1 MRVFVTGASGFVGSH
16 TVSALLAAGHRPRA
30 LVRDPGRTAKVLQ
43 AIGVAAEDVELV
55 PGDMLDADAVS
66 EALEGC
72 DAAIHAAAAI
82 GVTGPRGVAGG
93 PLDLVDVNVRGTRN
107 VVGGAVAQGL
117 SPVVHVSTVAVFVPP
132 SAQVITAGGALASPR
147 TGYGRSKLAA
157 ERYARGLQDDGAPVT
172 IVYPGGVCGPCQPT
186 LDALMEGLA
195 AALGKVWP
203 LPGGGVSVIDVR
215 DLAEAL
221 ARSVGARRP
230 PSRWVLG
237 GHYLTWPQYAD
248 LCDRLTGVRC
258 RRVRVPNRLMLG
270 LGSALDAAKRV
281 RDFDYPLTRDAA
293 EFMVTLVPTD
303 DRPVL
308 DALDLTLRPVE
319 ETVADALRWLA
330 ESGHLAPHRAGRLA
344 NPGPGP
350 RPALPLRPAPPT
362 PRIEEQPMPTLVQR
376 VFGPVFQRISGA
388 EWFSRVG
395 PKVVP
400 PIDRTL
406 HRLTGGRFLLGQ
418 LLVPSLVLTTT
429 GAVSGLPR
437 HTPLACL
444 PDPAPAPAP
453 APRTGTGTDGGWY
466 VVGSNFGREKH
477 PAWTGNLLKHPEA
490 EISFQGRAIP
500 VTAHLLD
507 DEERAAIWPRLIAVW
522 PVYDRYVERTTR
534 QLRIFRLTPR

>member
-1 MRVFVTGASGFVGSH
+1 MRIFVSGASGFVGSH
-16 TVSALLAAGHRPRA
+16 TVRALLAAGHRPRA
-30 LVRDPGRTAKVLQ
+30 LVRDPGRATGVL
-43 AIGVAAEDVELV
+43 ASVGAAAADVELV
-55 PGDMLDADAVS
+55 TGDMLDADAVS
-66 EALEGC
+66 AALAGC

-82 GVTGPRGVAGG
+82 DVTGGDR
-93 PLDLVDVNVRGTRN
+93 DLVEVNVRGTRN

-132 SAQVITAGGALASPR
+132 SGTVITANDALASPR
-147 TGYGRSKLAA
+147 TAYGRSKLAA
-157 ERYARGLQDDGAPVT
+157 ERYVRGLQADGAPVT
-172 IVYPGGVCGPCQPT
+172 IVYPGGVCGPDQPA

-215 DLAEAL
+215 DLGEAL
-221 ARSVGARRP
+221 ARSVEARQG

-258 RRVRVPNRLMLG
+258 RRVRVPSRVMLG

-281 RDFDYPLTRDAA
+281 RRFDYPLTRDAA

-303 DRPVL
+303 DRPIL
-308 DALDLTLRPVE
+308 EALDLTLRPVE

-330 ESGHLAPHRAGRLA
+330 ANGHLNPRRAGRLA
-344 NPGPGP
+344 PEG
-350 RPALPLRPAPPT
+350 ASA
-362 PRIEEQPMPTLVQR
+362 PTLVQR
-376 VFGPVFQRISGA
+376 TLGPVFHRVSGA
-388 EWFSRVG
+388 AWFAKVG
-395 PKVVP
+395 PRVVP

-406 HRLTGGRFLLGQ
+406 HRMTGGRLLLGQ

-429 GAVSGLPR
+429 GAVTGLPR
-437 HTPLACL
+437 RTPLACL
-444 PDPAPAPAP
+444 PDPV
-453 APRTGTGTDGGWY
+453 GGWY

-477 PAWTGNLLKHPEA
+477 PAWTGNLIKTPEA
-490 EISFQGRAIP
+490 EVSFQGRTTP

-507 DEERAAIWPRLIAVW
+507 DAERKEIWPRLTAVW
-522 PVYDRYVERTTR
+522 PVYDSYVERAHR
-534 QLRIFRLTPR
+534 ELRVFHLTPR

>member
-16 TVSALLAAGHRPRA
+16 TVAALLAAGHRPRA
-30 LVRDPGRTAKVLQ
+30 LVRDPGRTAKVLG

-82 GVTGPRGVAGG
+82 GVTGARGRGGAAGG

-147 TGYGRSKLAA
+147 TGYGGSKLAA
-157 ERYARGLQDDGAPVT
+157 ERYVRGLQDDGAPVT
-172 IVYPGGVCGPCQPT
+172 IVYPGGVCGPHQPT

-215 DLAEAL
+215 DLGEAL
-221 ARSVGARRP
+221 ARSVAAGQP

-258 RRVRVPNRLMLG
+258 RRVRVPSRLMLG

-303 DRPVL
+303 DRPIL
-308 DALDLTLRPVE
+308 DALDLTPRPVE

-330 ESGHLAPHRAGRLA
+330 ESGHLGPRRAGRLA
-344 NPGPGP
+344 NPPPPP
-350 RPALPLRPAPPT
+350 RPAAPTSRPT
-362 PRIEEQPMPTLVQR
+362 STSRIEEQPVPTIVQR

-437 HTPLACL
+437 RTPLACL
-444 PDPAPAPAP
+444 PEQMP
-453 APRTGTGTDGGWY
+453 DGGWY

-490 EISFQGRAIP
+490 EVSFQGRTIP

-507 DEERAAIWPRLIAVW
+507 DEERTAIWPRLIAVW